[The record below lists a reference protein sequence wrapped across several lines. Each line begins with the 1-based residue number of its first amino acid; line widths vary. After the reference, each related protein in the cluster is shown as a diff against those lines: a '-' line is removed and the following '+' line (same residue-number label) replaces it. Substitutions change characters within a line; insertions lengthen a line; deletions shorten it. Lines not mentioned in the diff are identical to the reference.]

1 MRATTG
7 AVVLGLLGSTLL
19 LAACGDAEDDTAGYG
34 HVEVGDLPDDLTEH
48 FTAEPAEVAA
58 RLVLREN
65 GCVNV
70 EIDGVEHVPLWPDGT
85 SVEQD
90 GEDPVQYT
98 VELSSGIELAV
109 TTAGGDGFTANG
121 VVDTASTPLTTDD
134 EGGKVGGFVAYCE
147 APGAPVAFFDAAS
160 FQPTGA

>member
-7 AVVLGLLGSTLL
+7 VVLIGVLASTLL
-19 LAACGDAEDDTAGYG
+19 LASCDSEDDTAGYG
-34 HVEVGDLPDDLTEH
+34 HVEVTDLPQDATEH
-48 FTAEPAEVAA
+48 FTAEPAEIAA

-70 EIDGVEHVPLWPDGT
+70 EIDGVEHVPLWPEGT

-90 GEDPVQYT
+90 GEEPAQYT
-98 VELSSGIELAV
+98 VELSSDIELAV
-109 TTAGGDGFTANG
+109 STTGGDGFTANG
-121 VVDTASTPLTTDD
+121 VVDTATTPLTEDD
-134 EGGKVGGFVAYCE
+134 KDGKVGSFVAYCE